1 MTPFQLRRMKKNLD
15 TLTREK
21 KEKEIAELKHQK
33 AMSERIC
40 QEKQKF
46 KIMIFKLI
54 FATIDLIC
62 KFTKKIVKI

>member
-40 QEKQKF
+40 REYQKVARNLNLDNLITKVNKQ
-46 KIMIFKLI
+46 
-54 FATIDLIC
+54 
-62 KFTKKIVKI
+62 VSQ

>member
-1 MTPFQLRRMKKNLD
+1 MKKNLD
-15 TLTREK
+15 TLTREKEK

-46 KIMIFKLI
+46 ARNLNLDSLI
-54 FATIDLIC
+54 TLENFDS
-62 KFTKKIVKI
+62 

>member
-1 MTPFQLRRMKKNLD
+1 MKKNLD

-46 KIMIFKLI
+46 ARNLNLDSLI
-54 FATIDLIC
+54 
-62 KFTKKIVKI
+62 TKHIKQVSQ

>member
-46 KIMIFKLI
+46 ARNLNLDSLI
-54 FATIDLIC
+54 
-62 KFTKKIVKI
+62 TKHIKQVSQ